1 MIFTNFLSY
10 THGIKTWSWQ
20 EAGIYAQCLGETPA
34 KSMVPTN
41 QLDNI
46 YKGLRSVPATWAV
59 LADVHLR
66 NKGLGGQSRTSPSL
80 SARSRAGLKW
90 GA

>member
-1 MIFTNFLSY
+1 MTEFCLDMSFTDFLSY

-41 QLDNI
+41 QLDLPMLI
-46 YKGLRSVPATWAV
+46 KSGRVIL
-59 LADVHLR
+59 
-66 NKGLGGQSRTSPSL
+66 
-80 SARSRAGLKW
+80 GLKKLKEK
-90 GA
+90 GKNSNM